1 VTWSASE
8 RCKHRPA
15 RGNACVLG
23 ISIMGLI
30 DPCLKRS
37 SVLSGGKCPRLEA
50 RWEDQ
55 QTGGLPLW
63 LPRRSPED
71 DPDQTAGQ
79 TRAKRGRDPVHPI
92 PSGLSR
98 QSLAWLIRSTRNL
111 AVPAFADAALPQI
124 PTRRMHPSPS
134 SGLSWCGS
142 SQTPDS
148 KLHSPPF
155 PVPVP
160 LCHFPLLK
168 SPTSPEDQGQRNMN
182 TLSHFKSA
190 TARKRN
196 AAGVAV

>member
-79 TRAKRGRDPVHPI
+79 TRAKRGSRASHPI
-92 PSGLSR
+92 GPLTTKSGMAHSVNSQPCSPCICRRSAPSDPNAPHAPFSQLR
-98 QSLAWLIRSTRNL
+98 LI
-111 AVPAFADAALPQI
+111 VP
-124 PTRRMHPSPS
+124 
-134 SGLSWCGS
+134 S
-142 SQTPDS
+142 SQTPNS
-148 KLHSPPF
+148 TPHPSRSRSHSA
-155 PVPVP
+155 
-160 LCHFPLLK
+160 LLLK
-168 SPTSPEDQGQRNMN
+168 SPTSPEDQGQRNMK

-196 AAGVAV
+196 AADVAV